1 MAAER
6 QSLAGLRGALK
17 PVLAAAWAVAAVLL
31 AAGPVR
37 GQELVVR
44 IGHVAPTTG
53 QQALLGKSSES
64 GARMAIEELN
74 GKKVTIG
81 GRKARFELLAEDEA
95 AEAKPGSPA
104 AVARLID
111 ARVRAVIGH
120 TSPEGAVAAARSYG
134 EAGIAQ
140 ISPTVTAARLT
151 RQGLKTTFRLI
162 AEDTR
167 IGSTLGKYAVGQ
179 LQGKA
184 VAVFDDRSA
193 DGQAQ
198 AEAFEQ
204 AVRAAGGRVVARS
217 SVSDKTGE
225 LGAAVA
231 ALRPRKPDVVF
242 FGGTD
247 VVAGALLRQFK
258 QASMEAR
265 LLGGPGMCTGE
276 LPKLAAGA
284 MTDGQVVCA
293 QAGGVQGTSGK
304 AMDDFLAAY
313 RKRFEADAQMQAPY
327 AYDAVYVLVAAMVQ
341 AGSADPAKFLPAL
354 ARTDGYKGVTG
365 TISFDA
371 KGDLKDGAI
380 TLYAYTGG
388 RRDQIAVVR

>member
-1 MAAER
+1 MAADR
-6 QSLAGLRGALK
+6 QSLAGPPGALSA
-17 PVLAAAWAVAAVLL
+17 VLAAAWAAAALVLV
-31 AAGPVR
+31 AGPAR
-37 GQELVVR
+37 AQELVVK

-95 AEAKPGSPA
+95 GEAKPGSPA

-120 TSPEGAVAAARSYG
+120 SSPEGAVAAARSYA

-140 ISPTVTAARLT
+140 ISPTVTAARFT
-151 RQGLKTTFRLI
+151 RLGLKTTFRLI
-162 AEDTR
+162 AEDAR
-167 IGSTLGKYAVGQ
+167 IGTILGKYAVGQ
-179 LQGKA
+179 WQGKA

-204 AVRAAGGRVVARS
+204 AVRAAGGRVVGRS
-217 SVSDKTGE
+217 SVSDKAGE
-225 LGAAVA
+225 LGTAVA

-242 FGGTD
+242 FGGSD

-258 QASMEAR
+258 QAGLEAR

-276 LPKLAAGA
+276 LPKLATGA
-284 MTDGQVVCA
+284 MTDGHVVCA
-293 QAGGVQGTSGK
+293 QAGGVQGTSRK
-304 AMDDFLAAY
+304 AMDDFLVAY
-313 RKRFEADAQMQAPY
+313 RKRFEADAQMHAPY

-341 AGSADPAKFLPAL
+341 AGSADPARFLPVL
-354 ARTDGYKGVTG
+354 ARTEGYKGVTG
-365 TISFDA
+365 TISFDT
-371 KGDLKDGAI
+371 KGDLRDGAI
-380 TLYAYTGG
+380 TLYSYTGG